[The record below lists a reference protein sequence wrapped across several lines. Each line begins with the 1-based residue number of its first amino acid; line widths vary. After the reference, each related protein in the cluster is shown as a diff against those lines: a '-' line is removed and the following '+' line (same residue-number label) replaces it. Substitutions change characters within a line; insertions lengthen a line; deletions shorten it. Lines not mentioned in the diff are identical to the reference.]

1 MKRIASILA
10 QAGAPL
16 RGVRC
21 TLALSLLLSL
31 LAGVAGAG
39 VRDLVTVNPKVSWT
53 GSPQVIYLHADGTA
67 ADESDY
73 DHLALKYTDTS
84 TAGTLTIAEGVKGA
98 ARVLIVGGGG
108 AGGTSKTTT
117 TGVGGGGGAGGFIDT
132 DIAIDTRAGEVVYDV
147 VVGAGGVQA
156 EASETLAIGANG
168 SPSSFGTDPNLVA
181 QGGGGGGAQSV
192 GNSGASGGGGSRST
206 SFANNAGGSGIG
218 GQGCDG
224 GAGKTNKYGGGGGGA
239 GGSGSYT
246 SAGDGAG
253 AGGIG
258 KSSSILLDG
267 EGKEIYYAG
276 GGSGGAGIVEME
288 ALGGRGGGGN
298 GGSKDASSAGNGAD
312 GLGGGGGGG
321 SNSCVGGKGGSGVVI
336 VRITELVETQV
347 SLPVIDPKT
356 FNRENQVAFDF
367 GIAYTYVSGDT
378 NATNVGS
385 YSFVVKPGPDFEWD
399 AASGG
404 GTGEKTVNW
413 SIVKRKI
420 EKPTVVSG
428 LVYDG
433 TDKIGVT
440 YADELSD
447 YCTFDA
453 SSVTNATNAGTYSY
467 SVSLKEA
474 ANTSWAD
481 ENETT
486 APVSGTWTISPV
498 KVAQPQPKTGL
509 EYDGSEKAGFA
520 SLDYARYELT
530 DGVTN
535 ATDGGTYSFTFA
547 LLDNASAV
555 NYVWD
560 TDPVSSEPYSGEWS
574 IVAAENKITS
584 LSITGWR
591 VNEKANNPLIE
602 ARFGKET
609 AVYSYGFVG
618 DAESVAEWL
627 DDAAAIDK
635 AGTWVLRAIIPETS
649 SWFAVTSTTTFVMWD
664 DPAILFHNHVEI
676 AVKGTTNELANF
688 IVPVRISESGMR
700 GFYYDEA
707 NPTNIVFIDKS
718 NNLLPYDV
726 DTWDESGESLI
737 WVKLVEVPKDGIMP
751 VTMYWNLREGQVAPE
766 NTPTDV
772 WSDYVGVWHMS
783 ETNNVSGANKG
794 AVTVKDS
801 SGHKNGTGHASSL
814 VADGKFGKARG
825 RNVVG
830 DKGPAVTVPVYEE
843 LDALTNGAFTVSGW
857 VKPSTLKVDWAYLFA
872 RKNQDGYNG
881 WAASFSGNQLSKI
894 RFFLSSAYY
903 TFVPDISSY
912 FSVDSWTRYDFVI
925 RAGSS
930 VQLYLNGV
938 LVYTQNTTI
947 LPVSGAMPFTI
958 GGMNHESTATGLPA
972 GTTSTLN
979 GYSDEVRLMPAV
991 FDSAYI
997 AADYKYQSDSTMI
1010 TNGIVYLDGLKVDY
1024 WEIEPSLK
1032 YPDMLSWDIDHNKNV
1047 DAGGHVITNEIET
1060 VGKLRYGQ
1068 VTNYIYS
1075 VYDKSEVYSSISEIT
1090 KGGTYRAVFARVQ
1103 TEDFQPLEKVIEF
1116 RITQSKPYSNIGGI
1130 YGNSGRVLLMNRD
1143 TNKKCPI
1150 ENQSDDIKAK
1160 SRSTFWEFL
1169 DSDGSGLEFNL
1180 QKGTASILW
1189 TENYGTRL
1197 WYLENCRH
1205 GNNYPSGAKGVKDKS
1220 GNIIP
1225 SNYSK
1230 TPVNLDVI
1238 YNYLPYNTSTS
1249 FSLSDEET
1257 KANPSTAG
1265 QVVMRNIENA
1275 TVYSPCYTNGIST
1288 IYFDAVNGWTGINDY
1303 NNIVVEIATNTVD
1316 GLPPTDA
1323 NCMAVITN
1331 IVDVVEVVTKINS
1344 DLPEDDPGYKTVET
1358 NIVGSTEVVSTNW
1371 YGKLDDS
1378 CWHPWTMRP
1387 FVITNGVGFF
1397 ETNSTKELSLQMDIG
1412 GRVDCFYRIVVPV
1425 DYHDK
1430 VRFRIRRTTY
1440 HNGKDIDKY
1449 GLILLDNIIASPPA
1463 MGASLESPGH
1473 YDETKTGK
1481 RQLGWELAT
1490 SVPYPSITDDEVF
1503 GGAVPTYY
1511 VNYGDGTAPN
1521 TNEFFHSAKMH
1532 YRWSYLGQVTN
1543 DWSTIVLNPADGF
1556 KATSAFEIPDHECDV
1571 EYWYEYITQ
1580 APYYSYVDYSGA
1592 GKLIDYT
1599 EERGFQ
1605 TNTCPQA
1612 TIMASG
1618 GTNWFFRVRDGRS
1631 HYSGV
1636 DIVYRREGSEAELRE
1651 PMMIVGD
1658 NVWRGFVQTTT
1669 NLEGRISWRIEAHDR
1684 QTEPYA
1690 AYAASTSHYYC
1701 TTADLKLPVSD
1712 KLEVGSEASW
1722 SALDIDAL
1730 TGYVMFQID
1739 DESLGLTVVHADYQ
1753 NFNAWS
1759 DAFGTVFVGNSTE
1772 DASKSGTSSKKQT
1785 FVQDFDTWEPMPATD
1800 PKWMFTDFDNIR
1812 SMLGRTAY
1820 DPFESDDDELWE
1832 CGPGMWVSKAYRND
1846 AAGTGVALQMEGQ
1859 GRGFLR
1865 MNDVDDAP
1873 RGVESVSFNA
1883 RLGQFVQFRDFN
1895 YYNGERHLSMTNYT
1909 FMTRVAFDRN
1919 SNKDFKGN
1927 ASLSIVADYL
1937 QNKGC
1942 YEARWE
1948 WIGNKIDKQPSD
1960 NKGQRL
1966 CLYRWNVTTTGAKET
1981 LLTAWTNTAFN
1992 ALGATSLDSDFMPF
2006 YITVSNDTKNACTWV
2021 AAAVRNSGI
2030 KLSDS
2035 WSSSAGWYV
2044 VACRD
2049 ASSSRLVRGTYGV
2062 VSANCDGVF
2071 GRPQFSTQT
2080 MLAAADEL
2088 KLDEKKAAGYYS
2100 NKTRALPTT
2109 TTGNISDKTAGFGTE
2124 TEDSDWIVMPGR
2136 MKTENGGSAQKSAI
2150 VADPAK
2156 QTLSIYAC
2164 TAGKSDWGKDPLTNI
2179 TVNIFGNKTFT
2190 LPLYTTE
2197 NCGLKFTVGGLGAE
2211 NRTDIVIDSVS
2222 IRQFRGDKYSDK
2234 NEMLPLIPDWTNPY
2248 SVDPGWG
2255 LTNWVFT
2262 SAWITNKTTK
2272 VGSNV
2277 TTNGML
2283 LLSARR
2289 TKSGDVSSIRSPL
2302 MDGYEYSGG
2311 AKRGT
2316 GLGMISYD
2324 YEDAQSNAVLLV
2336 QIATNDVRSSMLS
2349 EWDTEDDSLWTTVAT
2364 NDFSKFTPTERTK
2377 GTISTY
2383 IGLHGVKGLVRIVVD
2398 PNLARSVTNVMD
2410 ASRFGEVK
2418 VTKVVCR
2425 DEPALD
2431 SACWWGWNLRTVG
2444 ALGMSDVEGRMYL
2457 PDYATDAEDVGM
2469 SLALNNSTT
2478 EDVNPE
2484 DAETYRQHVP
2494 FVQTPTFAS
2503 EVVGEVSF
2511 KARRY
2516 DTSDAQPA
2524 SVTLY
2529 GSVSGAD
2536 DSEWTALTN
2545 ITVKGTVYQSY
2556 TYKASPSSRY
2566 AAFRLGVAGVHN
2578 VKDTDPVTPPPVR
2591 VMIDE
2596 VFVSEAVYARM
2607 AFRNVGTIRN
2617 RDQDEALNRT
2627 TWVAGVPGKIW
2638 QPLCKEGWGVQCEVY
2653 AAQLSKEIDTTYEP
2667 EVVLHWFEGT
2677 DPWGFSHWKDK
2688 TRAQGH
2694 YFAVLPPASDTNSF
2708 YRSGYAAPDSVVPM
2722 SLKPGTV
2729 MQYMLEVRYRQ
2740 TGSDET
2746 LTNYLKSVD
2755 WTRPDWYRPVDF
2767 NAELG
2772 GGTED
2777 GFSAYCILDTVAP
2790 GWAWINEVNL
2800 FGEFDD
2806 SWNNTEENC
2815 QFVEIAAPVEA
2826 DLTDWKLLF
2835 YGGSVEGGGL
2845 VTTNVAAVFGTS
2857 ELPGTKPGAVGAA
2870 SNMVFRVIASPK
2882 STGVL
2887 KKSDGTLDATWDFST
2902 RYTDTFTRNGSI
2914 YALHPFGIQLV
2925 RPTGIVEH
2933 EIVCIGTNYFG
2944 SIPGLEQYY
2953 DPTNTVAYFK
2963 KYLKDCDMFYA
2974 GADEAV
2980 MNPSGE
2986 YRSLGV
2992 FESAGETSNQ
3002 WNNVMKRTPGRIN
3015 ENQMIDPDHPTP
3027 NGESIV
3033 VFCNVDSEIGHVR
3046 QTVGDAVETNA
3057 AVAVFIR
3064 RGSTLGTNIVY
3075 TVDPWYELGSVTTN
3089 GQQASFTSAGVRK
3102 YVANVGAGASNNVTV
3117 IATAAIDSKLVNE
3130 YGLTDDEPYRNAI
3143 MDWLNKGTDLYGNS
3157 WADPKSGEIKLA
3169 DLIGLND
3176 QWYTNLSLKA
3186 MYWLDMDPTIGNL
3199 ALKGGMS
3206 KAPVPISRTGDS
3218 GQPVTDIG
3226 LGVFLQITNRASGAA
3241 WTPYALR
3248 GLEPGSCSL
3257 DYTGNWTSAT
3267 FKVVGFLN
3275 TGKTSWHV
3283 RENRVPLRWFV
3294 FKPDSFVQPPD
3305 AKAFTSDIEVIDPFS
3320 TESPAFTAG
3329 WAEWAKEHG
3338 RGQDYYF
3345 WNLDERLVPISV
3357 EELKQENPAR

>member
-84 TAGTLTIAEGVKGA
+84 AAGTLTIAEGVKGA
-98 ARVLIVGGGG
+98 ARVLLVGGGG

-117 TGVGGGGGAGGFIDT
+117 AGVGGGGGAGGFVESEIVIDS
-132 DIAIDTRAGEVVYDV
+132 RSGEVVYDV
-147 VVGAGGVQA
+147 VVGAGGPA
-156 EASETLAIGANG
+156 ADDSETLAVGANG
-168 SPSSFGTDPNLVA
+168 FPSSFGTDPDLVA
-181 QGGGGGGAQSV
+181 EGGGGGGAQSV
-192 GNSGASGGGGSRST
+192 GNNGASGGGGSHNGST
-206 SFANNAGGSGIG
+206 ADGGTSVEGQGMAGGSGKN
-218 GQGCDG
+218 
-224 GAGKTNKYGGGGGGA
+224 AKFGGGGGGA
-239 GGSGSYT
+239 GASGGNT
-246 SAGDGAG
+246 AVTGPGK
-253 AGGIG
+253 GGVG
-258 KSSSILLDG
+258 KESDILLDS
-267 EGKEIYYAG
+267 EGNSIIYAG
-276 GGSGGAGIVEME
+276 GGSGASTGLLKASAGK
-288 ALGGRGGGGN
+288 GGGGAGAY
-298 GGSKDASSAGNGAD
+298 GGSSPADAQPGVD

-321 SNSCVGGKGGSGVVI
+321 NAACVGGKGGSGVVI
-336 VRITELVETQV
+336 VRITQLVETQV
-347 SLPVIDPKT
+347 PVPVIEPKT
-356 FNRENQVAFDF
+356 FNNENQIAFDF
-367 GIAYTYVSGDT
+367 GIAYIYVSGDT
-378 NATNVGS
+378 NKTNVGE
-385 YSFVVKPGPDFEWD
+385 YSFVVKPGQDFEWD

-413 SIVKRKI
+413 SIVKRKL

-428 LVYDG
+428 LFYDG

-440 YADELSD
+440 YADEFPD

-453 SSVTNATNAGTYSY
+453 SSVTNATNAGTYSF
-467 SVSLKEA
+467 SVSLDDTV
-474 ANTSWAD
+474 NTLWAD
-481 ENETT
+481 GTT
-486 APVSGTWTISPV
+486 EAVAGTWTISPV

-509 EYDGSEKAGFA
+509 VYSGDEQAGFA
-520 SLDYARYELT
+520 SLDYTRYELT
-530 DGVTN
+530 AGATN
-535 ATDGGTYSFTFA
+535 ATEGGTYSFTFT
-547 LLDNASAV
+547 LLGNDSAV

-560 TDPVSSEPYSGEWS
+560 TDPVSSDPYTGEWS
-574 IVAAENKITS
+574 IAAAPNEITS
-584 LSITGWR
+584 LSVIGWK
-591 VNEKANNPLIE
+591 VGDTTNAPTIKASWG
-602 ARFGKET
+602 ADS
-609 AVYSYGFVG
+609 AVYSYGFG
-618 DAESVAEWL
+618 SDPNSITEWL
-627 DDAAAIDK
+627 DDANAVTN
-635 AGTWVLRAIIPETS
+635 AGTWVLRAVIPETS
-649 SWFAVTSTTTFVMWD
+649 SWASATETTTFVMWD
-664 DPAILFHNHVEI
+664 DPATLFHNHVELT
-676 AVKGTTNELANF
+676 VKGATSQLVNF
-688 IVPVRISESGMR
+688 IVPIRISASR
-700 GFYYDEA
+700 IPGFSYEGADPSTLA
-707 NPTNIVFIDKS
+707 FVDKDG
-718 NNLLPYDV
+718 NLIPHEVDIWDV
-726 DTWDESGESLI
+726 SGESVV
-737 WVKLVEVPKDGIMP
+737 WVKLATLPTTGKSFEF
-751 VTMYWNLREGQVAPE
+751 YWNLREGQTAPDGMSTE
-766 NTPTDV
+766 V
-772 WSDYVGVWHMS
+772 WSDYAGVWHMTDAKDSAAGASSGTLGNKTTAVDGVFGGALSANQQGDPLILATAS
-783 ETNNVSGANKG
+783 EAVNSVTGGSFTVSFYTKYNSTGAGTSVQYLFSRRPIYNQAGYAGLINDNRRVVDANSNTMRILFGNTWNNGGNMTANKFGMPTETWIRNDVYFRG
-794 AVTVKDS
+794 AVTSGRFEWWINGVYKDGATWNNS
-801 SGHKNGTGHASSL
+801 LVSNGTTGLLGIGGLA
-814 VADGKFGKARG
+814 KAG
-825 RNVVG
+825 SDSNI
-830 DKGPAVTVPVYEE
+830 
-843 LDALTNGAFTVSGW
+843 NGAMDEF
-857 VKPSTLKVDWAYLFA
+857 
-872 RKNQDGYNG
+872 R
-881 WAASFSGNQLSKI
+881 
-894 RFFLSSAYY
+894 
-903 TFVPDISSY
+903 
-912 FSVDSWTRYDFVI
+912 I
-925 RAGSS
+925 RAGEPDI
-930 VQLYLNGV
+930 N
-938 LVYTQNTTI
+938 
-947 LPVSGAMPFTI
+947 
-958 GGMNHESTATGLPA
+958 
-972 GTTSTLN
+972 
-979 GYSDEVRLMPAV
+979 R
-991 FDSAYI
+991 I
-997 AADYKYQSDSTMI
+997 AAEYASV
-1010 TNGIVYLDGLKVDY
+1010 TNSEFVTSGVVYEDGLKVDY
-1024 WEIEPSLK
+1024 WVVEPSLK
-1032 YPDMLSWDIDHNKNV
+1032 YPDMLAWDIDPDKNV
-1047 DAGGHVITNEIET
+1047 DKDGKVITNDIAA
-1060 VGKLRYGQ
+1060 VGQLRYGD
-1068 VTNYIYS
+1068 VTNYICS
-1075 VYDKSEVYSSISEIT
+1075 AYDESEVYKKISEIA
-1090 KGGTYRAVFARVQ
+1090 KGGVYRAVFKRVQ
-1103 TEDFQPLEKVIEF
+1103 TEDFQPLEYVIEF
-1116 RITQSKPYSNIGGI
+1116 KLTQSQPYTKIGGTN
-1130 YGNSGRVLLMNRD
+1130 GDSGRILLMNRD
-1143 TNKKCPI
+1143 ANTQCPI
-1150 ENQSDDIKAK
+1150 NYQGFDSKNK
-1160 SRSTFWEFL
+1160 TQNTFWDFANT
-1169 DSDGSGLEFNL
+1169 DGTDLPYNL
-1180 QKGTASILW
+1180 QTGTECSLW
-1189 TENYGTRL
+1189 TKNYGERL
-1197 WYLENCRH
+1197 WHLVDCRH
-1205 GNNYPSGAKGVKDKS
+1205 GNTYPVFASGVNGV
-1220 GNIIP
+1220 
-1225 SNYSK
+1225 
-1230 TPVNLDVI
+1230 LDVNGNKI
-1238 YNYLPYNTSTS
+1238 PATATKTVDLQATQNYLPYSLTSYS
-1249 FSLSDEET
+1249 IKMSLAT
-1257 KANPSTAG
+1257 RANPSTAG
-1265 QVVMRNIENA
+1265 QIVMRNMEGA
-1275 TVYSPCYTNGIST
+1275 TVYSPCYTNGIGT
-1288 IYFDAVNGWTGINDY
+1288 IYFDAVNGWTGINDN

-1323 NCMAVITN
+1323 YCMTVTTN
-1331 IVDVVEVVTKINS
+1331 YVDTTEVVT
-1344 DLPEDDPGYKTVET
+1344 
-1358 NIVGSTEVVSTNW
+1358 TNW
-1371 YGKLDDS
+1371 YGKFDDS

-1425 DYHDK
+1425 DYRDAI
-1430 VRFRIRRTTY
+1430 RFRIRRTTY

-1463 MGASLESPGH
+1463 MGGSLLSPGH
-1473 YDETKTGK
+1473 YDGTKSGK

-1556 KATSAFEIPDHECDV
+1556 KATSAFEIPGHECDM
-1571 EYWYEYITQ
+1571 EYWYEYILQ
-1580 APYYSYVDYSGA
+1580 APYYSYVDYSGV
-1592 GKLIDYT
+1592 GKTMDYT
-1599 EERGFQ
+1599 EERGLQ
-1605 TNTCPQA
+1605 TNVCANGTV
-1612 TIMASG
+1612 MASG

-1631 HYSGV
+1631 DYSGV
-1636 DIVYRREGSEAELRE
+1636 DIVYRREGSEAELRA

-1759 DAFGTVFVGNSTE
+1759 DAKGQKFVGNSTA
-1772 DASKSGTSSKKQT
+1772 DDSKSGTSPKKQT
-1785 FVQDFDTWEPMPATD
+1785 FAQDFDAWKPMSATN

-1820 DPFESDDDELWE
+1820 DPFESDDDGLWE

-1895 YYNGERHLSMTNYT
+1895 CYNGDSHLGMTNYT

-1948 WIGNKIDKQPSD
+1948 WIGNKIDKQPNG

-1981 LLTAWTNTAFN
+1981 LLTAWTNTVFN
-1992 ALGATSLDSDFMPF
+1992 ALGATSLDSSFMPF

-2088 KLDEKKAAGYYS
+2088 KLAENKAGYYS

-2124 TEDSDWIVMPGR
+2124 DTEWNIMPGR
-2136 MKTENGGSAQKSAI
+2136 MKAENGGSVQKSAI
-2150 VADPAK
+2150 VADPAP
-2156 QTLSIYAC
+2156 QTLSVYTC
-2164 TAGKSDWGKDPLTNI
+2164 TAGKSDWGKTALTNI
-2179 TVNIFGNKTFT
+2179 TLTTFGDSRFA
-2190 LPLYTTE
+2190 LPLYTTK
-2197 NCGLKFTVGGLGAE
+2197 NCGFKFTVGGLGEE
-2211 NRTDIVIDSVS
+2211 NRTDIVIDTVS
-2222 IRQFRGDKYSDK
+2222 IRQFRGDDYADMA
-2234 NEMLPLIPDWTNPY
+2234 EMLPLIPDWTDPY

-2262 SAWITNKTTK
+2262 SAWITNTTAK
-2272 VGSNV
+2272 AGSNV
-2277 TTNGML
+2277 TTNGII

-2289 TKSGDVSSIRSPL
+2289 VKAGDVSSIRSPL

-2311 AKRGT
+2311 IKRGV
-2316 GLGMISYD
+2316 GLGMVSYD
-2324 YEDAQSNAVLLV
+2324 YQDAQSNAVLLV
-2336 QIATNDVRSSMLS
+2336 QIATNDVRSSMLR

-2398 PNLARSVTNVMD
+2398 PNLARAVANVMD

-2444 ALGMSDVEGRMYL
+2444 TEGVSDVEGRMYL

-2529 GSVSGAD
+2529 GSVSGAE

-2545 ITVKGTVYQSY
+2545 ITVESSVYRTY

-2653 AAQLSKEIDTTYEP
+2653 AAQLSKEIATSFQP

-2677 DPWGFSHWKDK
+2677 DPWGFERWKGK
-2688 TRAQGH
+2688 TAAEGH
-2694 YFAVLPPASDTNSF
+2694 KSAPLAPATDTNSF
-2708 YRSGYAAPDSVVPM
+2708 YRSSYESSPNAVVPM

-2729 MQYMLEVRYRQ
+2729 VQYMLEVRYRQ
-2740 TGSDET
+2740 TGSDEIQ
-2746 LTNYLKSVD
+2746 TNYLTNAD
-2755 WTRPDWYRPVDF
+2755 WERPDWYRPVDF
-2767 NAELG
+2767 NADLG
-2772 GGTED
+2772 GGEKEN
-2777 GFSAYCILDTVAP
+2777 FSAYCILDTVAP

-2800 FGEFDD
+2800 FGGFDD
-2806 SWNNTEENC
+2806 DWNNSEENC

-2826 DLTDWKLLF
+2826 DLTDWKLVF

-2845 VTTNVAAVFGTS
+2845 VTTNVAAIFGTS
-2857 ELPGTKPGAVGAA
+2857 ELPGTKPGTVGSA
-2870 SNMVFRVIASPK
+2870 SNMVFRVIACPNAETK
-2882 STGVL
+2882 GVL
-2887 KKSDGTLDATWDFST
+2887 KKSDGTLDATWSFETD
-2902 RYTDTFTRNGSI
+2902 YTDNDAEQLR
-2914 YALHPFGIQLV
+2914 AL
-2925 RPTGIVEH
+2925 E
-2933 EIVCIGTNYFG
+2933 
-2944 SIPGLEQYY
+2944 
-2953 DPTNTVAYFK
+2953 
-2963 KYLKDCDMFYA
+2963 
-2974 GADEAV
+2974 
-2980 MNPSGE
+2980 
-2986 YRSLGV
+2986 
-2992 FESAGETSNQ
+2992 
-3002 WNNVMKRTPGRIN
+3002 
-3015 ENQMIDPDHPTP
+3015 
-3027 NGESIV
+3027 
-3033 VFCNVDSEIGHVR
+3033 
-3046 QTVGDAVETNA
+3046 
-3057 AVAVFIR
+3057 
-3064 RGSTLGTNIVY
+3064 
-3075 TVDPWYELGSVTTN
+3075 
-3089 GQQASFTSAGVRK
+3089 
-3102 YVANVGAGASNNVTV
+3102 
-3117 IATAAIDSKLVNE
+3117 
-3130 YGLTDDEPYRNAI
+3130 
-3143 MDWLNKGTDLYGNS
+3143 
-3157 WADPKSGEIKLA
+3157 
-3169 DLIGLND
+3169 
-3176 QWYTNLSLKA
+3176 
-3186 MYWLDMDPTIGNL
+3186 
-3199 ALKGGMS
+3199 
-3206 KAPVPISRTGDS
+3206 
-3218 GQPVTDIG
+3218 
-3226 LGVFLQITNRASGAA
+3226 
-3241 WTPYALR
+3241 
-3248 GLEPGSCSL
+3248 
-3257 DYTGNWTSAT
+3257 
-3267 FKVVGFLN
+3267 
-3275 TGKTSWHV
+3275 
-3283 RENRVPLRWFV
+3283 
-3294 FKPDSFVQPPD
+3294 
-3305 AKAFTSDIEVIDPFS
+3305 
-3320 TESPAFTAG
+3320 
-3329 WAEWAKEHG
+3329 
-3338 RGQDYYF
+3338 
-3345 WNLDERLVPISV
+3345 
-3357 EELKQENPAR
+3357 